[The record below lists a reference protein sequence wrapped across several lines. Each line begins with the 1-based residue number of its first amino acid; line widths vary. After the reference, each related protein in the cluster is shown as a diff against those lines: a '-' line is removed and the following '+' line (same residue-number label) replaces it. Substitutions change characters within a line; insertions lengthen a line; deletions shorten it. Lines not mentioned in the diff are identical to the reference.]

1 MDAYFAETNENDKN
15 DIIYYNFVQ
24 VNFNN
29 IWNIEIEI
37 LIYA

>member
-24 VNFNN
+24 VNNS
-29 IWNIEIEI
+29 IIYGI
-37 LIYA
+37 LKLKY